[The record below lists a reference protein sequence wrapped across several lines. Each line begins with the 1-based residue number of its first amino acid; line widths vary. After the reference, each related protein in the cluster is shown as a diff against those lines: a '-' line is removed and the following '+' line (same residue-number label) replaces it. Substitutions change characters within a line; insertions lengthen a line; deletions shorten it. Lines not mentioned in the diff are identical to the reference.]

1 MGAWGTRPERNV
13 RAGIGPVCMA
23 YAFWAVMLGTTL
35 ATPLYPIYQ
44 QRFGF
49 GSLVTTVVFAVYAAG
64 VIFALLFGRSSDA
77 LGRRRVMLAG
87 VAVSMVAA
95 VVYLVAGDVPV
106 LLAARVLSGLSAGVV
121 TATGTVTLVEL
132 VRPERRGGAALL
144 AAAVNMFGLGCGPL
158 LAGLLAEYAPH
169 PLAVPFVV
177 DLVLLALAFVAVLA
191 APETVR
197 DRRTVWPRAQR
208 PAVPAEVRPVFVPAA
223 IAAFAAFAV
232 FGLVTAVVP
241 GILVGVLHRPDRA
254 LAGLVVFAMFGAS
267 TAGQVLFAK
276 VPERIALP
284 AGCAVLVLGLAAI
297 AGALLAES
305 LPLLV
310 TGPIVVGLGQSLG
323 FRAGLAAVTA
333 GTPAAQRS
341 QTVSSFF
348 LTAYAGISL
357 PVVLVGVAASAF
369 GLRGA
374 AVAFTAAV
382 AALALAALAAL
393 LRLERRR
400 PAPQDGESGRSPAP
414 HHAGR

>member
-1 MGAWGTRPERNV
+1 MGIRGDGSLRDLR
-13 RAGIGPVCMA
+13 RAAGPACMA

-44 QRFGF
+44 RQLGF

-77 LGRRRVMLAG
+77 LGRRRMMLAG
-87 VAVSMVAA
+87 VAVSMAAA

-132 VRPERRGGAALL
+132 VRPERRGAAALL
-144 AAAVNMFGLGCGPL
+144 AAAVNMFGLGSGPL
-158 LAGLLAEYAPH
+158 VAGLLAEYAPH
-169 PLAVPFVV
+169 PLELPFAV
-177 DLVLLALAFVAVLA
+177 DLAVLALALVAVLV
-191 APETVR
+191 APETIREPRV
-197 DRRTVWPRAQR
+197 TWPRAQR
-208 PAVPAEVRPVFVPAA
+208 PAVPPEVRPVFVPAA
-223 IAAFAAFAV
+223 VAAFSAFAV

-241 GILVGVLHRPDRA
+241 GILATVLHRPDRA
-254 LAGLVVFAMFGAS
+254 LTGVVVFAMFGAS

-284 AGCAVLVLGLAAI
+284 TGCGVLVTGLAAI

-310 TGPIVVGLGQSLG
+310 VGTVVVGLGQSLG
-323 FRAGLAAVTA
+323 FRAGLAAITA
-333 GTPAAQRS
+333 GTPAAQRA

-357 PVVLVGVAASAF
+357 PVILVGVAAQAF
-369 GLRGA
+369 GLRDA
-374 AVAFTAAV
+374 AVAFTAVVAV
-382 AALALAALAAL
+382 LALAALAAL
-393 LRLERRR
+393 LRLERHGTSEGD
-400 PAPQDGESGRSPAP
+400 AESDRAP

>member
-1 MGAWGTRPERNV
+1 MGIRGDGSLRDLR
-13 RAGIGPVCMA
+13 RAAGPACMA

-44 QRFGF
+44 RQLGF

-77 LGRRRVMLAG
+77 LGRRRMMLAG

-132 VRPERRGGAALL
+132 VRPERRGAAALL
-144 AAAVNMFGLGCGPL
+144 AAAVNMFGLGSGPL
-158 LAGLLAEYAPH
+158 VAGLLAEYAPH
-169 PLAVPFVV
+169 PLELPFAV
-177 DLVLLALAFVAVLA
+177 DLAVLALALVAVLV
-191 APETVR
+191 APETIREPRV
-197 DRRTVWPRAQR
+197 TWPRAQR
-208 PAVPAEVRPVFVPAA
+208 PAVPPEVRPVFVPAA
-223 IAAFAAFAV
+223 VAAFSAFAV

-241 GILVGVLHRPDRA
+241 GILATVLHRPDRA
-254 LAGLVVFAMFGAS
+254 LTGVVVFAMFGAS

-284 AGCAVLVLGLAAI
+284 TGCGVLVAGLAAI

-310 TGPIVVGLGQSLG
+310 VGTVVVGLGQSLG
-323 FRAGLAAVTA
+323 FRAGLAAITA
-333 GTPAAQRS
+333 GTPAAQRA

-357 PVVLVGVAASAF
+357 PVILVGVAAQAF
-369 GLRGA
+369 GLRDA
-374 AVAFTAAV
+374 AVAFTAVVAV
-382 AALALAALAAL
+382 LALAALAAL
-393 LRLERRR
+393 LRLERHGTS
-400 PAPQDGESGRSPAP
+400 AGDAESDRAP

>member
-1 MGAWGTRPERNV
+1 MGIRGHGSGRDLR
-13 RAGIGPVCMA
+13 RAAGPAFMA

-44 QRFGF
+44 RHLGF

-64 VIFALLFGRSSDA
+64 VMFALLFGRSSDV

-87 VAVSMVAA
+87 VAVSMIAA
-95 VVYLVAGDVPV
+95 VVYLVAEDVPV

-132 VRPERRGGAALL
+132 VRPERRGAAALL
-144 AAAVNMFGLGCGPL
+144 AAAVNMFGLGSGPL

-169 PLAVPFVV
+169 PLALPFVV
-177 DLVLLALAFVAVLA
+177 DLAVLALALVAVLA
-191 APETVR
+191 APETVQG
-197 DRRTVWPRAQR
+197 RRVAWPRAQR
-208 PAVPAEVRPVFVPAA
+208 PAVPAEVRPLFVPAA
-223 IAAFAAFAV
+223 IAAFSAFAV
-232 FGLVTAVVP
+232 FGLVTAVAP
-241 GILVGVLHRPDRA
+241 GILVNVLHRPDRA
-254 LAGLVVFAMFGAS
+254 LAGAVVFAMFGAS
-267 TAGQVLFAK
+267 TVGQVVFAK

-284 AGCAVLVLGLAAI
+284 AGCAVLVAGLAAI

-310 TGPIVVGLGQSLG
+310 TGTVIVGLGQSLG

-333 GTPAAQRS
+333 GTPAAQRA

-357 PVVLVGVAASAF
+357 PVILVGLAAQVL

-374 AVAFTAAV
+374 AVAFTGAV
-382 AALALAALAAL
+382 AVLALAALAAL
-393 LRLERRR
+393 LRLERRPESR
-400 PAPQDGESGRSPAP
+400 NGRRSGRRSAP

>member
-1 MGAWGTRPERNV
+1 MGIRGHGSGRHLRRV
-13 RAGIGPVCMA
+13 IGPACMA

-44 QRFGF
+44 RHLGF

-64 VIFALLFGRSSDA
+64 VMFALLFGRSSDA

-87 VAVSMVAA
+87 VAVSMLAA
-95 VVYLVAGDVPV
+95 VVYLVAEDVPV

-132 VRPERRGGAALL
+132 VRPERRGAAALL
-144 AAAVNMFGLGCGPL
+144 AAAVNMFGLGSGPL

-169 PLAVPFVV
+169 PLALPFVV
-177 DLVLLALAFVAVLA
+177 DLVVLALALVAVLA

-197 DRRTVWPRAQR
+197 GRRLVWPRAQR

-223 IAAFAAFAV
+223 IAAFSAFAV
-232 FGLVTAVVP
+232 FGLVTAVAP
-241 GILVGVLHRPDRA
+241 GILVNVLHRPDRA
-254 LAGLVVFAMFGAS
+254 LAGAVVFAMFGAS
-267 TAGQVLFAK
+267 TVGQVVFAK

-284 AGCAVLVLGLAAI
+284 AGCAVLIAGLAAI

-310 TGPIVVGLGQSLG
+310 TGTVVAGLGQSLG
-323 FRAGLAAVTA
+323 FRAGLAAITA
-333 GTPAAQRS
+333 GTQAAQRA

-357 PVVLVGVAASAF
+357 PVILVGVAAQVL

-382 AALALAALAAL
+382 AVLALAALVAL
-393 LRLERRR
+393 VRLERRGTSAGSTE
-400 PAPQDGESGRSPAP
+400 PGRSRTP
-414 HHAGR
+414 HHVGR